1 MQDVGDVLE
10 RLERW
15 YAAQCNGDWEHT
27 YGITIETL
35 DNPGW
40 NFKVEL
46 RDTYLSGR
54 TFEEVAEPQSSD
66 HRKFFHCRVKDDVF
80 AGACPPDRLG
90 EVISIFLRGAET
102 RSAEQIEKLAR

>member
-1 MQDVGDVLE
+1 MQDAGDVLG

-40 NFKVEL
+40 TFKVEL

-54 TFEEVAEPQSSD
+54 TFEEIRELQSRD
-66 HRKFFHCRVKDDVF
+66 HREFFRCSVKDDVF
-80 AGACPPDRLG
+80 AGACPPNRLR
-90 EVISIFLRGAET
+90 ELIATFLHWAET
-102 RSAEQIEKLAR
+102 PPK

>member
-1 MQDVGDVLE
+1 MQDAGDVLE

-40 NFKVEL
+40 RFKVEL

-54 TFEEVAEPQSSD
+54 TFEEISEPQSSD
-66 HRKFFHCRVKDDVF
+66 HREFFHCNVKDDVF
-80 AGACPPDRLG
+80 TGACPPNRLR
-90 EVISIFLRGAET
+90 EVISMFLRWAET
-102 RSAEQIEKLAR
+102 PPAEQVGKP

>member
-1 MQDVGDVLE
+1 MQDAGDVLE

-40 NFKVEL
+40 NFKAEL

-54 TFEEVAEPQSSD
+54 TFKEITELQSSD
-66 HRKFFHCRVKDDVF
+66 HREFFHCSVKDDVF
-80 AGACPPDRLG
+80 TGVCPPNRLR
-90 EVISIFLRGAET
+90 EVISIFLRWAEMPP
-102 RSAEQIEKLAR
+102 AEQVEIP

>member
-1 MQDVGDVLE
+1 MQDAGDVLE

-40 NFKVEL
+40 SFKVEL

-54 TFEEVAEPQSSD
+54 MFVEIAKPQSSD
-66 HRKFFHCRVKDDVF
+66 HRDFFIV
-80 AGACPPDRLG
+80 
-90 EVISIFLRGAET
+90 T
-102 RSAEQIEKLAR
+102 

>member
-1 MQDVGDVLE
+1 MQDADDVLE

-46 RDTYLSGR
+46 RDSYLSGR
-54 TFEEVAEPQSSD
+54 IFKEIRELQSSD
-66 HRKFFHCRVKDDVF
+66 HREFFHCSVKDDAF
-80 AGACPPDRLG
+80 TGACPPNRLR
-90 EVISIFLRGAET
+90 EVISIFLHRAEPPP
-102 RSAEQIEKLAR
+102 AEQVEVS

>member
-1 MQDVGDVLE
+1 MQDAGDVLE

-40 NFKVEL
+40 SFRVEL

-54 TFEEVAEPQSSD
+54 TFEEVRELQSSD
-66 HRKFFHCRVKDDVF
+66 HREFFHCSVKDDVF
-80 AGACPPDRLG
+80 AGACPPRRLR
-90 EVISIFLRGAET
+90 EVILIFLRWAET
-102 RSAEQIEKLAR
+102 PSAEHVEKPAR

>member
-1 MQDVGDVLE
+1 MQDAGDVLE

-40 NFKVEL
+40 SFKVEL

-54 TFEEVAEPQSSD
+54 TFEEIAKTQSSD
-66 HRKFFHCRVKDDVF
+66 HREFFHCNVKDDIF
-80 AGACPPDRLG
+80 AGACPPNRLR
-90 EVISIFLRGAET
+90 EVIAIFLHWAKTAAQSRE
-102 RSAEQIEKLAR
+102 